1 MKTAHYEIT
10 VRGRLSDT
18 LVGAFDGLTAKSL
31 PAQTVLCGQITDQAA
46 LHGVLERIESL
57 GLELLHVHVSP

>member
-18 LVGAFDGLTAKSL
+18 LVGAFDGLTAKSP
-31 PAQTVLCGQITDQAA
+31 PA
-46 LHGVLERIESL
+46 
-57 GLELLHVHVSP
+57 VHLSH